1 MVAIERGLK
10 KKKQEKN
17 MIKDCS
23 RAKQLT
29 EWVETTDKSKVIE
42 FPSCLSYFLGQ
53 TSLHG
58 GKERLWGFLARVG
71 L

>member
-1 MVAIERGLK
+1 
-10 KKKQEKN
+10 

-42 FPSCLSYFLGQ
+42 FPSCLSSFLGQ

-71 L
+71 QKLISMETVGEETP